1 MKKRIWNSIQF
12 LVRLGAHISPAR
24 CIVLAFGMIILVG
37 AALLM
42 LPCASADRISCSPLT
57 AVFTAVSATCVT
69 GLSLVE
75 TGVAWSG
82 FGQIVILVLIQLGG
96 LGFMSILSI
105 FFFML
110 HSKIG
115 LKKRMILAQAFSLN
129 SVDGVVK
136 LVRHVLFGTLTIELA
151 GAALLTVR
159 FLGRFPWLQA
169 LKMGIFHSVS
179 AFCNAGFDLLGCIQ
193 PGSSLAL
200 YAGDVWVNLVIMA
213 LIIIGGIGFFVWEDL
228 LRYRFRF
235 KRLTVYS
242 RLVLVTTT
250 ILILGGWL
258 LFALLEWNNP
268 ETLGAMP
275 AGQRVLAALFQSVT
289 TRTAGFATVP
299 QGALLESSKAIS
311 TLLMFIGGSSGS
323 TAGGLKT
330 VTVAV
335 LVLASHAMLR
345 GRRQVRAF
353 HRGIAQQQILQ
364 ALSLFACFF
373 ALMFGGAVILT
384 ASSGFSFLDCL
395 YEATSALATVGLSTG
410 LTGALPA
417 AGKILLIIY
426 MFLGR
431 VGIVTV
437 GMGLLL
443 GSGQEE
449 LYRTAE
455 TKLLIG

>member
-1 MKKRIWNSIQF
+1 MT
-12 LVRLGAHISPAR
+12 RLGAHSSPAR
-24 CIVLAFGMIILVG
+24 CIVIAFGLIIFVG
-37 AALLM
+37 TALLM
-42 LPCASADRISCSPLT
+42 LPCASASGESCGVLT

-82 FGQIVILVLIQLGG
+82 FGQGVILVLIQLGG
-96 LGFMSILSI
+96 LGFMSIVSI

-115 LKKRMILAQAFSLN
+115 LKKRMILAQTFSLN
-129 SVDGVVK
+129 AVDGVVK
-136 LVRHVLFGTLTIELA
+136 LVRHVLFGTLTIELI

-169 LKMGIFHSVS
+169 LKMGVFHSVS

-200 YAGDVWVNLVIMA
+200 YAGDFWVNSTIMA
-213 LIIIGGIGFFVWEDL
+213 LIVIGGIGFFVWEDL
-228 LRYRFRF
+228 LRCRFRLR
-235 KRLTVYS
+235 KLTVYS
-242 RLVLVTTT
+242 RLVLATTA
-250 ILILGGWL
+250 ILIVGGWL
-258 LFALLEWNNP
+258 LFLLLEWNNP
-268 ETLGAMP
+268 ATLGTMP
-275 AGQRVLAALFQSVT
+275 SSQRILAALFQSVT
-289 TRTAGFATVP
+289 TRTAGFASVP
-299 QGALLESSKAIS
+299 QNALHEASKAVS

-330 VTVAV
+330 VTLAV
-335 LVLASHAMLR
+335 LVLASRAMLR
-345 GRRQVRAF
+345 GRRQVRVF
-353 HRGIAQQQILQ
+353 HRGITQRQILQ

-373 ALMFGGAVILT
+373 ALIFGGAVVLT
-384 ASSGFSFLDCL
+384 ACSRFSFLDCL
-395 YEATSALATVGLSTG
+395 YETTSALATVGLSTG
-410 LTGALPA
+410 VTGALPVG
-417 AGKILLIIY
+417 GKLLLIVY

-437 GMGLLL
+437 SMGLLFS
-443 GSGQEE
+443 GGQEDP
-449 LYRTAE
+449 YQVAE